1 MLHIFHAAFYI
12 YFYIEGL
19 GILGLY
25 FEGLGILDAYLLS
38 MIDSFPAERMF
49 RFWTKIFLE

>member
-12 YFYIEGL
+12 HFCIEGL

-25 FEGLGILDAYLLS
+25 FEGLGVLDTDLLS
-38 MIDSFPAERMF
+38 IIDSFPAERMF
-49 RFWTKIFLE
+49 RF

>member
-1 MLHIFHAAFYI
+1 MFYAAHISCCILHL
-12 YFYIEGL
+12 FYIEGL

-25 FEGLGILDAYLLS
+25 FEGLGILDTYLLS

-49 RFWTKIFLE
+49 RF